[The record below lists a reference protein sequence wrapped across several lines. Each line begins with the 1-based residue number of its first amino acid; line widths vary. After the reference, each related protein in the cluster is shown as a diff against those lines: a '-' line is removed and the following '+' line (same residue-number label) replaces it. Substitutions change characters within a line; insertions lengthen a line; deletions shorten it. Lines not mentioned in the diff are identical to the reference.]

1 MSSTP
6 VPLPPDALSI
16 LHRETH
22 GHLRL
27 NRSVPDFSPF
37 RSGVT
42 VALTA
47 AEVPAACLEFPCVM
61 ARQADGKFG
70 LLAVTGLQAGNNL
83 FVSPEGAWL
92 GQYLPATLAT
102 WPFRLVR
109 EGAEPGRFLVAV
121 QPSALGES
129 VGDPLFDAAGVETP
143 WLLERLRLLVDTD
156 AALTETS
163 RQVDALH
170 EAGVLT
176 ERSLQAVLADGRD
189 VELSGFLV
197 VDEAKLQALPEKAV
211 HELHTQGALA
221 LAYLHLLSLRRF
233 RPLVQRAG
241 EQAVEHATP

>member
-1 MSSTP
+1 MSTTP
-6 VPLPPDALSI
+6 AGEPSALSI

-27 NRSVPDFSPF
+27 NRAAPDFAPF
-37 RSGVT
+37 RAAVT
-42 VALTA
+42 VVLTA
-47 AEVPAACLEFPCVM
+47 AEVPAACLEYPCVM
-61 ARQADGKFG
+61 ARQADGRAS
-70 LLAVTGLQAGNNL
+70 LLAVTGLQAGHNL
-83 FVSPEGAWL
+83 FVSPEGVWQ

-109 EGAEPGRFLVAV
+109 EGAEAGRFLVAV
-121 QPSALGES
+121 QTAALSES
-129 VGDPLFDAAGVETP
+129 LGDPLFDAAGAETP

-156 AALTETS
+156 TALNETS
-163 RQVDALH
+163 HQVEALQA
-170 EAGVLT
+170 AGVLT

-189 VELSGFLV
+189 VELTGFLV
-197 VDEAKLQALPEKAV
+197 VDEAKLQALPEKTV

-241 EQAVEHATP
+241 ALASEPDTP